1 MDRQECVE
9 VGLFCRSYDN
19 GKLGIFWFTGRGFSV
34 KGSLFGIFP
43 PIERS
48 DSLSRDR
55 SSSSSSSSAA
65 DAGGR
70 AVSLKIVGG
79 TTILSRNKACE
90 KLKKPPKEF
99 SFEGFLDFRILNF

>member
-43 PIERS
+43 PVERS
-48 DSLSRDR
+48 DSFSTDR
-55 SSSSSSSSAA
+55 SSFSTA
-65 DAGGR
+65 DAGWG
-70 AVSLKIVGG
+70 A
-79 TTILSRNKACE
+79 
-90 KLKKPPKEF
+90 PF
-99 SFEGFLDFRILNF
+99 H